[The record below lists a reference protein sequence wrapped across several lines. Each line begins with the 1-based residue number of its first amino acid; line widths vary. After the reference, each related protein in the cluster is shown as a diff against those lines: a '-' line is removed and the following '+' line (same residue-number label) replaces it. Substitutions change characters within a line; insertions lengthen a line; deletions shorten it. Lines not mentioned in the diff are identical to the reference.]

1 LEKGTAT
8 GENNFGTFVRRVV
21 TPVRF
26 EI

>member
-21 TPVRF
+21 TQLRF